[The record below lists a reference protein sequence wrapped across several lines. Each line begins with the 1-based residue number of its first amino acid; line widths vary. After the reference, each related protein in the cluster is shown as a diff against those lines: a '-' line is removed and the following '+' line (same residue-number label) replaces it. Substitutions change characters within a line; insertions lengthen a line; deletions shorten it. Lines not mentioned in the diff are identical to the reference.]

1 MVPGRPWFS
10 PTPEAGLRTH
20 LSYLGSTARPM
31 RPNPCWSPFL
41 HDQAKLSPLPFFP
54 TAEDQSAALAWV
66 SRLVS
71 LIFLGLRYL

>member
-1 MVPGRPWFS
+1 
-10 PTPEAGLRTH
+10 
-20 LSYLGSTARPM
+20 M

-54 TAEDQSAALAWV
+54 TAESAALAWV

-71 LIFLGLRYL
+71 LIFLDLRYL